1 MKLTRKLNR
10 RVYCLLFSA
19 FILVF
24 LVKYNFRNEPL
35 DIDNEL
41 YKKIKKY
48 NLGRT
53 IKSEEDYKLSIQKDH
68 EQNKTIWIGKKLYTY
83 AELSKLKINW
93 KEKDNVLD
101 RIQNRE
107 LKDIRNLLIDKDNQ
121 NIINLTS
128 TN

>member
-10 RVYCLLFSA
+10 REFIAYFFSA

-48 NLGRT
+48 NLART
-53 IKSEEDYKLSIQKDH
+53 IKSEEDYKSSIQKDL

-83 AELSKLKINW
+83 AELSKLKIN
-93 KEKDNVLD
+93 
-101 RIQNRE
+101 
-107 LKDIRNLLIDKDNQ
+107 
-121 NIINLTS
+121 
-128 TN
+128 